1 MKLWSQFLRL
11 EGMEDCYE
19 FYKDHSNDIPAFLSI
34 NTFMKRNNI
43 AGKDIAPVLR
53 AATDVISLNQIQSN
67 LEAEI
72 EKLKQTKNNYSL
84 NQNTN
89 YQPQLLPL
97 GLPKY
102 YYEQL

>member
-1 MKLWSQFLRL
+1 
-11 EGMEDCYE
+11 
-19 FYKDHSNDIPAFLSI
+19 
-34 NTFMKRNNI
+34 
-43 AGKDIAPVLR
+43 
-53 AATDVISLNQIQSN
+53 LNQILSN
-67 LEAEI
+67 LKTEI
-72 EKLKQTKNNYSL
+72 EKLKQTKNNYLL